1 MMPVFRIF
9 ANTEEAGGIS
19 ALGLDWKA
27 IIIQGVTFLI
37 FILIIKKFALGKIV
51 NVLEERRKTI
61 EGSLD
66 KAEELTKQNE
76 EAEKRVNELLHKAR
90 KESEIIIA
98 KSHEEAGSIV
108 KEAQDTASKKAEKII
123 ADGLAQIDQQVVK
136 AQDQLK
142 KDTLELVAQAT
153 ATLLGETVDIKK
165 HESLVLKVLD
175 DHSKQINKKVL
186 K

>member
-1 MMPVFRIF
+1 MLVPLSIL
-9 ANTEEAGGIS
+9 ANTEEAGGIA

-27 IIIQGVTFLI
+27 VVIQGVTFLI

-66 KAEELTKQNE
+66 KAEALTKQNE
-76 EAEKRVNELLHKAR
+76 EAENRVNELLQQAR
-90 KESEIIIA
+90 KDSEIVIA
-98 KSHEEAGSIV
+98 KGQEEAGSII

-136 AQDQLK
+136 AQEQLK
-142 KDTLELVAQAT
+142 KDTLELVAHAT
-153 ATLLGETVDIKK
+153 TALLGETVDVKK
-165 HESLVLKVLD
+165 HESLITKALV
-175 DHSKQINKKVL
+175 DHADQKKDSK
-186 K
+186 

>member
-1 MMPVFRIF
+1 MLVPLSIL
-9 ANTEEAGGIS
+9 ANTEEAGGIA

-27 IIIQGVTFLI
+27 VVIQGVTFLV

-76 EAEKRVNELLHKAR
+76 EAEKRVNELLHQAR
-90 KESEIIIA
+90 KESEIVIA
-98 KSHEEAGSIV
+98 KGHEEAGSII

-123 ADGLAQIDQQVVK
+123 TDGLAQIDQQVVK

-153 ATLLGETVDIKK
+153 AALIGETVDIKK
-165 HESLVLKVLD
+165 HESLVTKVLD
-175 DHSKQINKKVL
+175 DHSKHTNKKGL